1 MAETSPNASDD
12 FDDPLNDFEPTEY
25 SSELHRALAEDTVAA
40 IQSSPF
46 IQVTSESSIHDA
58 HQALEEL
65 SASSL
70 LVVEGEKLVGIFT
83 ERDFLEKVADRISQ
97 LSQEPVRDVMT
108 SNPSVVYESDPVG
121 TAVAAIAVEGHR
133 HVPVLKLDGSVMG
146 IVSPKRILRFLEE
159 RMASSAQGENG

>member
-12 FDDPLNDFEPTEY
+12 FDDPLSDFEPTEY
-25 SSELHRALAEDTVAA
+25 SSELHRAVAEDTVAA

-58 HQALEEL
+58 LQALEE
-65 SASSL
+65 SNVSSL

-83 ERDFLEKVADRISQ
+83 ERDFLEKVADRLSQ
-97 LSQEPVRDVMT
+97 LSHEPVRDVMT

-159 RMASSAQGENG
+159 KMASSA